1 MEARR
6 RHREAVTGGEQVKN
20 EPIHVNDR
28 LRDPA
33 SGRTW
38 MVIETRPGGHVE
50 LFDKERVRFWGTY
63 HKIVKGW
70 ERLTAAPP
78 RAAGERNK

>member
-1 MEARR
+1 
-6 RHREAVTGGEQVKN
+6 
-20 EPIHVNDR
+20 
-28 LRDPA
+28 
-33 SGRTW
+33 